1 MAQTEGSDPSS
12 GGWEVSGAHGLQRE
26 DPRDLQ
32 NEVMGEVPGE
42 VVGQSDASSRSD
54 HARKTV
60 ETVGFDERR
69 DSPRVAIS
77 AQLVVVWRDAAQ
89 MAETHKIL
97 DYGLGGFRLRAM
109 SFVPVGRIGRAVHML
124 PDRVAVDLD
133 VVVVWSVARPDS
145 TCDFGVRLLEDERW
159 VGRS

>member
-1 MAQTEGSDPSS
+1 MAQTAGNDPS
-12 GGWEVSGAHGLQRE
+12 GGCWEVSGAHGLQRE
-26 DPRDLQ
+26 GPPDPQ
-32 NEVMGEVPGE
+32 SEVMDEVP
-42 VVGQSDASSRSD
+42 GQSDASSRSD

-77 AQLVVVWRDAAQ
+77 AQLVVVWRDATQ
-89 MAETHKIL
+89 MAESHKIL

-109 SFVPVGRIGRAVHML
+109 NFMPVGRIGRAVHML

-145 TCDFGVRLLEDERW
+145 TCDFGIQLLEDERW
-159 VGRS
+159 DGRS

>member
-1 MAQTEGSDPSS
+1 MAQTEGSDPSG
-12 GGWEVSGAHGLQRE
+12 GGWEVGDAHSVQRE
-26 DPRDLQ
+26 GPPDRP
-32 NEVMGEVPGE
+32 NEVMGEVPGR
-42 VVGQSDASSRSD
+42 SDASSRSD